1 MFAKI
6 TLDTSEYEDGLN
18 DASKKTSSFADTI
31 RNGLATAAKVGAAAL
46 TAASAG
52 VAALTKS
59 SIDQYAEYEQL
70 VGGVDTLF
78 KQASDTV
85 QQYAA
90 NAFQT
95 AGMSA
100 NEYMSTVT
108 NFSASLIQSLGG
120 DTAAAAE
127 LSNQAITDMADNANK
142 MGTSLSS
149 LQDAYR
155 GFSRQNYTMLDNLAL
170 GYGGTQEEMQ
180 RLLDDAEKL
189 SGVHYE
195 LGNFGDM
202 IEAIHV
208 VQTEMGITG
217 TTAAEASSTIQGS
230 VSAAGSAWKNLVTGI
245 ADENADLDTLIG
257 QFVDSVE
264 TAAGNLIPRVT
275 QILSGMGAA
284 VEQLAPILAAEV
296 PGIITSVLPS
306 LVSAG
311 AQLLVGLTTGIIS
324 ALPQLVASVPTII
337 NSVVTAI
344 STNLPLIAT
353 SGMTL
358 ISMFTTGIGQA
369 VPGLIGSF
377 SQVIGQILSFITEN
391 LPAVL
396 EKGVEF
402 LNGFVNGILSAIPQM
417 VSQLPQIISAFIEFI
432 GENLPVIAEAGLNLL
447 LNFITGIINAIPQ
460 LVEQIPQIINAFTSG
475 IAKEFPK
482 IIKSGVSLLQNFIEG
497 ILSAIPNLIASLP
510 QIVNAIINGIG
521 SLMGGVVDIG
531 ASIVEGVWDGISSMA
546 SWLMDKVAGFF
557 DGIVGSVLDFLG
569 INSPSRVFAGI
580 GENMALGLGQGWDNE
595 YGRIRRDIE
604 GGMDFGTAN
613 VDFASS
619 GLGVASAGMVNGISS
634 AVQSAGG
641 NGVYSFNLIMPDGS
655 KLASYTFQPMVDYAK
670 ANGTPILNPT

>member
-1 MFAKI
+1 M
-6 TLDTSEYEDGLN
+6 
-18 DASKKTSSFADTI
+18 
-31 RNGLATAAKVGAAAL
+31 
-46 TAASAG
+46 
-52 VAALTKS
+52 
-59 SIDQYAEYEQL
+59 
-70 VGGVDTLF
+70 DTLF
-78 KQASDTV
+78 KEASDTV

-230 VSAAGSAWKNLVTGI
+230 VSAASSAWKNLVTGI

-275 QILSGMGAA
+275 QILSGMGTAI
-284 VEQLAPILAAEV
+284 EQLAPILAAEV

-324 ALPQLVASVPTII
+324 ALPQLVASVPTIV
-337 NSVVTAI
+337 NSIVTAI
-344 STNLPLIAT
+344 STNLPLIAA

-358 ISMFTTGIGQA
+358 MSMFTSGIGQA
-369 VPGLIGSF
+369 VPVLIGSF

-670 ANGTPILNPT
+670 AKGTPILNPT